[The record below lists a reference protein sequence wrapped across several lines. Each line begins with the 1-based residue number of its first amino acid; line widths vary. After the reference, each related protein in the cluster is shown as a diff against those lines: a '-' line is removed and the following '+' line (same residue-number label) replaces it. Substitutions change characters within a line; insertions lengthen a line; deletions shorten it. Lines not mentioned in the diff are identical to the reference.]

1 MATNRFFNVFNGLER
16 RWFDPRV
23 FPGICATP
31 RAVWLVLEGA
41 MAFGDLSDEM
51 AIDAFCD
58 WLNVSRGRSVRTAE
72 VYRLA
77 LARLGEFMRPR
88 SILEADGS
96 ELEAFTGL
104 WLHKKGVVAVSRK
117 PYVSAVRVF
126 FGWAQMR
133 GLLPAGLPTRD
144 LQHPKTGRKLP
155 RAMSLASAE
164 RLMWAPD
171 MGTFVGLR
179 DAAMMALLMGCG
191 LRVSGLVAL
200 NEGDLQMV
208 TVGRDVRMVVL
219 VLEKGDKER
228 RVPVP
233 READALLRVYLA
245 HEELATIDRDVTN
258 RRGRPD
264 RVLFVNTKHP
274 TLDEHE
280 HRGEARRLT
289 RRGVWGVIQ
298 RHGEKQGIPPEELHP
313 HAMRHLFGTE
323 LTEDDT
329 PTLTTQDLM
338 GHADPKSTEIYV
350 TLSMRKKMKAIDQ
363 AAPLAKMRTPV
374 SEFLKR
380 VPR

>member
-1 MATNRFFNVFNGLER
+1 
-16 RWFDPRV
+16 
-23 FPGICATP
+23 
-31 RAVWLVLEGA
+31 
-41 MAFGDLSDEM
+41 MAFGDWSDEM

-58 WLNVSRGRSVRTAE
+58 YLHMARGRSLRTLE

-77 LARLGEFMRPR
+77 LTRLGEFMQPR

-104 WLHKKGVVAVSRK
+104 WLHKKGVVAASRK
-117 PYVSAVRVF
+117 PYVSAVRMF
-126 FGWAQMR
+126 FLWAQSKD
-133 GLLPAGLPTRD
+133 LLPGSIPTRD
-144 LQHPKTGRKLP
+144 LQHPKTGQKLP

-164 RLMWAPD
+164 RLMWGPD
-171 MGTFVGLR
+171 LGTFHGIR
-179 DAAMMALLMGCG
+179 DAAMLSLLMGCG

-200 NEGDLQMV
+200 NEGDLQTIQM
-208 TVGRDVRMVVL
+208 GGEIRMVVR
-219 VLEKGDKER
+219 VTEKGDKER

-245 HEELATIDRDVTN
+245 HEDLATIDRDVKN
-258 RRGRPD
+258 RKGQPD

-274 TLDEHE
+274 VLAEHE
-280 HRGEARRLT
+280 HRGEARRLS
-289 RRGVWGVIQ
+289 RRGVWGMIQ
-298 RHGEKQGIPPEELHP
+298 RHGDKLGIPAEELHP

-329 PTLTTQDLM
+329 PTLTTSDLM

-350 TLSMRKKMKAIDQ
+350 TLSMRKKMRAIDK
-363 AAPLAKMRTPV
+363 AAPLAKMRTPI

-380 VPR
+380 IPG